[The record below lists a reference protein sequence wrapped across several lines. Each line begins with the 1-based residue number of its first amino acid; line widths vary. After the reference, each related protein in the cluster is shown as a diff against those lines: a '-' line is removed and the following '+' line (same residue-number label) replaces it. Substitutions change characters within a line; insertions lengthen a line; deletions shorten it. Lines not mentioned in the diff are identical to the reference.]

1 MSACGS
7 PSVPSQSS
15 RAALDQLQTE
25 IASSTGYSRGSVDVT
40 GNAVRVRVSIS
51 DHELARADRLN
62 RERVIS
68 TVLATVEKSIA
79 QDPLLATVDEIS
91 VPIIHPEEAHGI
103 VQSTHSED
111 VVEFRKGPG
120 QKFYRDVL

>member
-1 MSACGS
+1 M
-7 PSVPSQSS
+7 
-15 RAALDQLQTE
+15 
-25 IASSTGYSRGSVDVT
+25 
-40 GNAVRVRVSIS
+40 RVSIS

-91 VPIIHPEEAHGI
+91 VAIIHPEEAHGI